1 MGINARKKVEKDFAN
16 QIMIK
21 KIIEIYNNICDNR

>member
-1 MGINARKKVEKDFAN
+1 MQGKVEKDFAN